1 MAFQVSPNTP
11 LAEALNSAIQAKL
24 MEVGFAQA
32 SDANA
37 LSEYIILMLGNGK
50 GQQDIVTELSTDLLG
65 LPEDDPTT
73 IQFVSWLF
81 EHAESLSSQLNNGQS
96 EAQANGDAMDGSAPQ
111 GAANDHDADTDMM
124 TSNDVSDLNAPT
136 GPRSMRSG
144 PARGGREKRLLSQ
157 MSRAMDRTGDSVL
170 HRTRGNDRINSHAR
184 GPPTGPR
191 GLGRGGRGMNTQ
203 RVANI
208 QAGMNAA
215 MGGGMNGRPNG
226 PPGMGAMGGVPGMNG
241 SWGMPG
247 QPPEMDLMAMM
258 QQQSQMMAQLQQQLL
273 SGNNGGFGQHSRPS
287 KSLFDRA
294 QQPHRN
300 NQRHRQHQPNH
311 SNNNSRSESA
321 ANEGGADGDDVDM
334 SSTTKREPPNPEETV
349 CKYNLR
355 CTNRDCKFA
364 HQSPAAPPGAHIDI
378 SDTCSFGAACKNRKC
393 VGRHPSPAT
402 KRAHQNEQ
410 DCKFFPNC
418 HNPQCPFKHPDMP
431 LCRNGAG
438 CTTPGCK
445 FTHVKVK
452 CRFNPCKNP
461 HCAYNHEEGQQGVFK
476 DKVWTA
482 EGEGEGEGE
491 HISERKFVNDGQGEE
506 EVIIPQEDNVMGQEG
521 HGAQGITT

>member
-1 MAFQVSPNTP
+1 
-11 LAEALNSAIQAKL
+11 
-24 MEVGFAQA
+24 
-32 SDANA
+32 
-37 LSEYIILMLGNGK
+37 
-50 GQQDIVTELSTDLLG
+50 
-65 LPEDDPTT
+65 
-73 IQFVSWLF
+73 
-81 EHAESLSSQLNNGQS
+81 
-96 EAQANGDAMDGSAPQ
+96 
-111 GAANDHDADTDMM
+111 
-124 TSNDVSDLNAPT
+124 
-136 GPRSMRSG
+136 MRTG

-157 MSRAMDRTGDSVL
+157 MSRAMDRSSDSVL

-191 GLGRGGRGMNTQ
+191 ALGRGGRGGMNTQ

-215 MGGGMNGRPNG
+215 MGGGMNGRTNG
-226 PPGMGAMGGVPGMNG
+226 PPGVGAMGGVGGMNG
-241 SWGMPG
+241 SWGMSG
-247 QPPEMDLMAMM
+247 QPSEMDLMAMM
-258 QQQSQMMAQLQQQLL
+258 QQQSQLMAQLQQQLMN
-273 SGNNGGFGQHSRPS
+273 GNNAGFGQQNRPG

-294 QQPHRN
+294 QHPHRRN
-300 NQRHRQHQPNH
+300 RQHQGHNRPD
-311 SNNNSRSESA
+311 SA
-321 ANEGGADGDDVDM
+321 ANEGGADGEDVDM
-334 SSTTKREPPNPEETV
+334 NMGTKREPPNPDETV

-355 CTNRDCKFA
+355 CTNKDCKFA
-364 HQSPAAPPGAHIDI
+364 HQSPAAPPGTHVDTT
-378 SDTCSFGAACKNRKC
+378 DTCSFGVACKNRKC

-402 KRAHQNEQ
+402 KLAHQSEQ

-461 HCAYNHEEGQQGVFK
+461 HCAYTHEEGQQGVFK

-482 EGEGEGEGE
+482 EGGGE
-491 HISERKFVNDGQGEE
+491 HISERKFVNEGQEE
-506 EVIIPQEDNVMGQEG
+506 EVIIPQDENGMGQEAG
-521 HGAQGITT
+521 RSGQEITT